1 MNRKNKK
8 TDLLRKPLNILIIL
22 ILTTLAVAGPGLIG
36 EGDPTKDILLEPL
49 SGDWAT
55 CGITRCHFDT
65 IITNNLKSDITINPA
80 LIQAIDI
87 REPSPLIKSSSSYT
101 RTPATREI
109 THTDYIDSTYECKH
123 TLVENPTRSLE
134 ASRDGNITEVYE
146 CVDDSKAKAEVKF
159 DKDYYYLD
167 DKSAT
172 FHYYETEEHTT
183 TEEYIA
189 ETKQGAVIRP
199 GESQIVRSYF
209 EIPFQS
215 SGKFDVE
222 LDVYVN
228 DKLHT
233 IILDPWWSTNYTYN
247 REIFNLTQ
255 TQPINSS
262 LVYSGSDIDANG
274 TDEWIYAQ
282 NCSNGS
288 MYIYYNDSETFAVTN
303 GTDECFWFSTEPL
316 DLGGGTADDGLVA
329 YYPLDNSEA
338 VAIDF
343 VNGNNG
349 TLVNSPTQGA
359 TGKINKAYD
368 FNGTDDYISLPQISG
383 VWDTISIWVNVDNTI
398 TKSVNAK
405 NILGRAAATFVGI
418 YLGGSI
424 TGNYADEMVTML
436 SDGTGKS
443 CYWTDANTISAFTA
457 GTWYNLVFVYA
468 SDNQYTLFID
478 GVDYGQCTKFGTF
491 TRFDSETLLVG
502 RYSTNYFDGQLD
514 DLRIYNR
521 TLSATEVQELY
532 EMGAYLGAEE
542 EYGITSI
549 TWNPPFN
556 TTINK
561 DYVTLNWTTNS
572 NATSCNLSFN
582 GTWYNQSGDTTDW
595 TQEIT
600 DLVEGNYTINVTC
613 SDDTNNVTS
622 DNIWINHIP
631 ICQDSET
638 FWLYFCVTD
647 LQNTSWSS
655 WEPIGSC
662 LINDS
667 YLEERS
673 LEQYDANDCPG
684 SSNQTFYEYRWETC
698 DYCTPL
704 ATNTS
709 WTPWTNITEC
719 FPNETSYYER
729 SRDEYDSNFCYDQ
742 TGLES
747 DEYENTTHYEYKWDS
762 CVYDDE
768 PPVITINSAMNQAV
782 PSNHTFNIS
791 INELANCTLYLNST
805 DYANITEADSF
816 TWNIYLSGY
825 YTAEFYCTDL
835 YDNNAW
841 SSSYWLFG
849 DDFPPLITV
858 TWPDANSTITRN
870 YTTITTETDELAN
883 CTLHFAGTD
892 TPYPASTSQS
902 WLIED
907 LAHGNYTPI
916 YVTCNDTFNNS
927 ATTSTMWLNVTDPT
941 EPAAIIT
948 VTWPDANR
956 TRSRNYTTVTT
967 QTDKLATCTLHFNG
981 TDIPHAPS
989 TSQSWLVENL
999 TLGNYSTINVTCES
1013 IYSPLAT
1020 TPNMWFNVAEYVP
1033 PPPAECTGSYAW
1045 LCQLGHGL
1053 GDFFRYMST
1062 SFGYLLIYLA
1072 IAIGVALVMHAI
1084 AQNIRTGDDN
1094 NSN

>member
-1 MNRKNKK
+1 MNHKNKK

-36 EGDPTKDILLEPL
+36 EDDPTKDILLEPL

-55 CGITRCHFDT
+55 CGINRCHFDT

-80 LIQAIDI
+80 LIQATDI
-87 REPSPLIKSSSSYT
+87 RETTPLIKSSSSYT

-134 ASRDGNITEVYE
+134 SSRDGNITEVYE
-146 CVDDSKAKAEVKF
+146 CVDDSKKSHEVKF

-199 GESQIVRSYF
+199 GESQVIRSYF
-209 EIPFQS
+209 DVPFQS

-262 LVYSGSDIDANG
+262 MVYSGSDIDANG

-316 DLGGGTADDGLVA
+316 NLGGGTADDGLVF
-329 YYPLDNSEA
+329 YMPLDNEETE
-338 VAIDF
+338 AIDF
-343 VNGNNG
+343 VGGNNG

-368 FNGTDDYISLPQISG
+368 FSLSTTDYVDIADNTDLGITTGSFG
-383 VWDTISIWVNVDNTI
+383 VWINADSWDDVGGGTSYWLDGRGHKYFIYSTSTDVVVGTFIGATLKTVINANPSTGNWHHFMATYDGSNLRFYINGSEVDASPT
-398 TKSVNAK
+398 
-405 NILGRAAATFVGI
+405 AATGTIASASGNTRIGDYSGSVGD
-418 YLGGSI
+418 YSANGSI
-424 TGNYADEMVTML
+424 
-436 SDGTGKS
+436 
-443 CYWTDANTISAFTA
+443 
-457 GTWYNLVFVYA
+457 
-468 SDNQYTLFID
+468 
-478 GVDYGQCTKFGTF
+478 
-491 TRFDSETLLVG
+491 
-502 RYSTNYFDGQLD
+502 D

-521 TLSATEVQELY
+521 TLSAQEVQELY

-549 TWNPPFN
+549 TWNSPYN

-582 GTWYNQSGDTTDW
+582 GTWYNQSCDKTDW

-613 SDDTNNVTS
+613 SDGTNNVTS

-684 SSNQTFYEYRWETC
+684 STNTTFYEYRWEVC
-698 DYCTPL
+698 DYCTPSP
-704 ATNTS
+704 TNTS

-768 PPVITINSAMNQAV
+768 PPIITINSAMNQAV

-791 INELANCTLYLNST
+791 INELATCTLYLNST
-805 DYANITEADSF
+805 DYANITEATSF

-948 VTWPDANR
+948 VTWPDANT

-1094 NSN
+1094 NSK